1 MLQTLQLILT
11 FAAVLQAGAALLLIL
26 LRGSL
31 IVSGG
36 KANPTIQVKFN
47 TSLELSSGAKNW
59 KRPIIA

>member
-11 FAAVLQAGAALLLIL
+11 FAAVPQAGAALLLIL

-47 TSLELSSGAKNW
+47 TSLELLFGG
-59 KRPIIA
+59 